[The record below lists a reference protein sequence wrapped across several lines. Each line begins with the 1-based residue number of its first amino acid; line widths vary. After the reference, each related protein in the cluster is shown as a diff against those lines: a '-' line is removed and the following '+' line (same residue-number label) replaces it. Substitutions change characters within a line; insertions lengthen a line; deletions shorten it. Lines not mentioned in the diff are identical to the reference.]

1 MPYAVYKLMHF
12 LGIFMLITALAATSM
27 HVLRGGSRTDNPYR
41 RVLGAAHGIA
51 AALILTG
58 GFGMLAR
65 LGVMHGAL
73 PTWIYVKLAIWV
85 TLAAAAVAR
94 WRSTSRSESRDHQ
107 AIQVAGRLTGGAP
120 TAPVLRPL
128 VYLQDALYV
137 LL

>member
-41 RVLGAAHGIA
+41 RVLGITHGVA

-65 LGVMHGAL
+65 MGVMHGAL
-73 PTWIYVKLAIWV
+73 PNWIYVKLAIWV
-85 TLAAAAVAR
+85 TLAAAMVVPYRGRRYARALVIAV
-94 WRSTSRSESRDHQ
+94 
-107 AIQVAGRLTGGAP
+107 
-120 TAPVLRPL
+120 PVLAVL
-128 VYLQDALYV
+128 AGATALYKPF
-137 LL
+137 

>member
-1 MPYAVYKLMHF
+1 MSYAVYKLMHY

-41 RVLGAAHGIA
+41 RALGITHGIA

-73 PTWIYVKLAIWV
+73 PNWIYAKLVIWV
-85 TLAAAAVAR
+85 ALAAAMAVPYRGRTHARALLIAVPVLALAAGAVA
-94 WRSTSRSESRDHQ
+94 
-107 AIQVAGRLTGGAP
+107 
-120 TAPVLRPL
+120 
-128 VYLQDALYV
+128 LYKPF
-137 LL
+137 